1 LIPKTTADFEEKYI
15 GSVINDRYKII
26 KLVGT
31 GGMGSVYLA
40 EHEILRKKVAIKIL
54 HYEQSKRKDTVER
67 FKREAIA
74 ASNIGQDNIVDVT
87 DFGYTEEGNAYFVME
102 YVEGRS
108 LADVM
113 KEQRVLPL
121 EFAVSVAAQI
131 AVALYSAHGKGI
143 IHRDLKPEN
152 ILLAN
157 KDGIYPFVKIVDF
170 GISKILQDDA
180 KPDERLRTLTKSGAI
195 FGTPEY
201 MSPEQAA
208 GESVEPASDIY
219 SLGVI
224 LYEMLTGRLPF
235 FDDNYMKILHK
246 HQYEFPELPSNVNP
260 DIQPDVNA
268 LIMKCLEKKP
278 FNRYGTM
285 MLLLNDLKNIYLK
298 YNLEEK
304 ISLAFLFNSGT
315 VRSMNPVAD
324 MISSEDIIR
333 MLNSSQDEKVR
344 HVTAEENRSSGTVL
358 KVLTVVLLLIVAGI
372 AVYTFIRK
380 QNPPMVAERTE
391 LSKYDDKSAA
401 VKEEPR
407 QKKEA
412 QAEKK
417 SADTAKKPAANGKK
431 NVPMMKLTINSNI
444 PGVRVFNNENGRT
457 ICKTPC
463 TKKLP
468 RKESEVI
475 ILGFEYEDYSIKPMA
490 VTLDKDMTVNLNLK
504 QEADNG

>member
-1 LIPKTTADFEEKYI
+1 LISNTTADFEEKYI
-15 GSVINDRYKII
+15 GTVINDRYKII

-108 LADVM
+108 LADIM

-152 ILLAN
+152 ILLTTKEGN
-157 KDGIYPFVKIVDF
+157 YPFVKIVDF
-170 GISKILQDDA
+170 GISKILQDDV

-224 LYEMLTGRLPF
+224 MYEMLTGRLPF

-246 HQYEFPELPSNVNP
+246 HQYEFPELPSNINP

-268 LIMKCLEKKP
+268 IIMKCLEKKP

-285 MLLLNDLKNIYLK
+285 LLLANDLKNIYLK

-315 VRSMNPVAD
+315 VRSMNPAAD

-333 MLNSSQDEKVR
+333 MLNSSQDDKGK
-344 HVTAEENRSSGTVL
+344 HVTVENRSSGTGL
-358 KVLTVVLLLIVAGI
+358 KIVIVCLLLILAGI
-372 AVYTFIRK
+372 AAYAFVIK

-391 LSKYDDKSAA
+391 LSKYDDKNAD
-401 VKEEPR
+401 VKEEPV
-407 QKKEA
+407 KKEPLP
-412 QAEKK
+412 EKK
-417 SADTAKKPAANGKK
+417 AAETPKKGTKK
-431 NVPMMKLTINSNI
+431 SPVPMMKLTVNSNI
-444 PGVRVFNNENGRT
+444 KGVRVFNNENGKT

-468 RKESEVI
+468 RKESEVL

>member
-1 LIPKTTADFEEKYI
+1 MISKTTADFEEKYI

-152 ILLAN
+152 ILLTN

-224 LYEMLTGRLPF
+224 IYEMLTGRLPF

-246 HQYEFPELPSNVNP
+246 HQYEFPDLPSNVNP

-285 MLLLNDLKNIYLK
+285 MLLLNDLKNIYIK
-298 YNLEEK
+298 YKLEDK
-304 ISLAFLFNSGT
+304 LSLAFLFNSGT
-315 VRSMNPVAD
+315 VRSMNPAAD

-333 MLNSSQDEKVR
+333 MLNSSQDEKVK
-344 HVTAEENRSSGTVL
+344 HVSVEDKDTGNVL
-358 KVLTVVLLLIVAGI
+358 KIIIVILLVILAAI
-372 AVYTFIRK
+372 AAYTFFRK
-380 QNPPMVAERTE
+380 QNPPMMAERTE
-391 LSKYDDKSAA
+391 LSKYDDKNAA
-401 VKEEPR
+401 VKDDIP

-412 QAEKK
+412 QSEKKGGETAKK
-417 SADTAKKPAANGKK
+417 SAVNGKK
-431 NVPMMKLTINSNI
+431 SVPMMKLTVNSNI

>member
-1 LIPKTTADFEEKYI
+1 MTPKTTADFEEKYL

-40 EHEILRKKVAIKIL
+40 EHEILRKKVALKIL

-102 YVEGRS
+102 YVEGSS

-121 EFAVSVAAQI
+121 EFAVSVASQI
-131 AVALYSAHGKGI
+131 AVALYAAHGKGI

-152 ILLAN
+152 ILLTT
-157 KDGIYPFVKIVDF
+157 KDGNYPFVKIVDF
-170 GISKILQDDA
+170 GISKILQDEV
-180 KPDERLRTLTKSGAI
+180 KPEERLRTLTKSGAI

-208 GESVEPASDIY
+208 GNSVEPASDIY

-224 LYEMLTGRLPF
+224 MYEMLTGRLPF
-235 FDDNYMKILHK
+235 FDSNYMKILHK

-260 DIQPDVNA
+260 DLPPEMNSVI
-268 LIMKCLEKKP
+268 LKCLEKKP

-315 VRSMNPVAD
+315 VRSMNPAAE
-324 MISSEDIIR
+324 MISSQDIIR
-333 MLNSSQDEKVR
+333 MLNSSPDEEVR
-344 HVTAEENRSSGTVL
+344 HISGEESKTAGNIL
-358 KVLTVVLLLIVAGI
+358 KAIMVVALVAI
-372 AVYTFIRK
+372 AGFLVYGFVKK
-380 QNPPMVAERTE
+380 QNPPVVAERTE
-391 LSKYDDKSAA
+391 LSKYDTPKNEEA
-401 VKEEPR
+401 VSE
-407 QKKEA
+407 KKISD
-412 QAEKK
+412 KK
-417 SADTAKKPAANGKK
+417 SAEQPKKALVSGKK
-431 NVPMMKLTINSNI
+431 NVPMVKITVNSNI
-444 PGVRVFNNENGRT
+444 PGVRVFNNENGKT
-457 ICKTPC
+457 ICKAPC
-463 TKKLP
+463 SKKFP
-468 RKESEVI
+468 KKNDGVI

-490 VTLDKDMTVNLNLK
+490 VTLDKDMIVNLNLK
-504 QEADNG
+504 QETENE

>member
-1 LIPKTTADFEEKYI
+1 LTLKTTADFEEKYL

-40 EHEILRKKVAIKIL
+40 EHEILRKKVALKIL

-102 YVEGRS
+102 YVEGSS

-113 KEQRVLPL
+113 KAQRVLPL
-121 EFAVSVAAQI
+121 EFAVSVASQI
-131 AVALYSAHGKGI
+131 AVALYAAHGKGI

-152 ILLAN
+152 ILLTT
-157 KDGIYPFVKIVDF
+157 KDGNYPFVKIVDF
-170 GISKILQDDA
+170 GISKILQDEV
-180 KPDERLRTLTKSGAI
+180 KPEERLRTLTKSGAI

-208 GESVEPASDIY
+208 GNSVEPASDIY

-224 LYEMLTGRLPF
+224 MYEMLTGRLPF

-260 DIQPDVNA
+260 DLPPEMNSVI
-268 LIMKCLEKKP
+268 LKCLEKKP

-315 VRSMNPVAD
+315 VRSMNPAAE
-324 MISSEDIIR
+324 MISSQDIIR
-333 MLNSSQDEKVR
+333 MLNSSPDDEVR
-344 HVTAEENRSSGTVL
+344 HISAEESKIAGNILKTVMVIAL
-358 KVLTVVLLLIVAGI
+358 VAI
-372 AVYTFIRK
+372 AGFLVYGFVKK
-380 QNPPMVAERTE
+380 QNPPVVAERTE
-391 LSKYDDKSAA
+391 LSKYDIPKNEEDK
-401 VKEEPR
+401 VKENPD
-407 QKKEA
+407 
-412 QAEKK
+412 KK
-417 SADTAKKPAANGKK
+417 SAEQPKKAAVNGKK
-431 NVPMMKLTINSNI
+431 SVPTVKITVNSNI
-444 PGVRVFNNENGRT
+444 PGVRVFNNENGKT
-457 ICKTPC
+457 ICKAPC
-463 TKKLP
+463 SKKFP
-468 RKESEVI
+468 KKDDGVI
-475 ILGFEYEDYSIKPMA
+475 VLGFEYEDYSIKPMA
-490 VTLDKDMTVNLNLK
+490 VTLDKDMIVNLNLK
-504 QEADNG
+504 QETENE

>member
-1 LIPKTTADFEEKYI
+1 MITNITADFEEKYV
-15 GSVINDRYKII
+15 GTVINDRYKIL
-26 KLVGT
+26 KLVGS

-113 KEQRVLPL
+113 KEKRILPL
-121 EFAVSVAAQI
+121 EFAVSVASQI

-152 ILLAN
+152 ILLMA
-157 KDGIYPFVKIVDF
+157 KDNVYPFVKIVDF
-170 GISKILQDDA
+170 GISKILQEDVS
-180 KPDERLRTLTKSGAI
+180 PDERLRTLTKSGAI

-208 GESVEPASDIY
+208 GEGVEPASDIY

-224 LYEMLTGRLPF
+224 MYEMLTGRLPF

-246 HQYEFPELPSNVNP
+246 HQYEFPELPSNINP
-260 DIQPDVNA
+260 DIQPEVNA
-268 LIMKCLEKKP
+268 IIMKCLEKKP

-285 MLLLNDLKNIYLK
+285 MLLLNDLKNVYVK
-298 YNLEEK
+298 YKLEDK
-304 ISLAFLFNSGT
+304 LSLAFLFNSGT
-315 VRSMNPVAD
+315 VRSVNPNAD
-324 MISSEDIIR
+324 MISSEEIIR
-333 MLNSSQDEKVR
+333 MLNSSQDEKVK
-344 HVTAEENRSSGTVL
+344 HVSIENRSAGSVL
-358 KVLTVVLLLIVAGI
+358 KIVVLVVMLILAGI
-372 AVYTFIRK
+372 AAYAYFKK
-380 QNPPMVAERTE
+380 QNPPMIAERME
-391 LSKYDDKSAA
+391 LSKYDDKNSE
-401 VKEEPR
+401 VKDSLP
-407 QKKEA
+407 QKKESVT
-412 QAEKK
+412 EKK
-417 SADTAKKPAANGKK
+417 NGDTAKKNAKK
-431 NVPMMKLTINSNI
+431 TLPMMKLTVNSNI
-444 PGVRVFNNENGRT
+444 PGVRVFNNETGKT

-468 RKESEVI
+468 KKEAGVI

-490 VTLDKDMTVNLNLK
+490 VTLDKDMIVNLKLN
-504 QEADNG
+504 QEGENG

>member
-1 LIPKTTADFEEKYI
+1 MITNITADFEEKYI
-15 GSVINDRYKII
+15 GTVINDRYKII
-26 KLVGT
+26 ELVGT

-113 KEQRVLPL
+113 KEQPVLPL

-152 ILLAN
+152 ILLTN
-157 KDGIYPFVKIVDF
+157 KDGNYPFVKIVDF
-170 GISKILQDDA
+170 GISKILQADA

-224 LYEMLTGRLPF
+224 MYEMLTGRLPF

-260 DIQPDVNA
+260 DIPSDVNA

-315 VRSMNPVAD
+315 VRSMNPAAD

-333 MLNSSQDEKVR
+333 MLNSSHDEKVK
-344 HVTAEENRSSGTVL
+344 HVSIEENRSSGTIL
-358 KVLTVVLLLIVAGI
+358 KVLVVCILLIVAGI
-372 AVYTFIRK
+372 AVYTFLRK
-380 QNPPMVAERTE
+380 QNPPMMAERTE
-391 LSKYDDKSAA
+391 ISKYDTPKTAEVSGEKEKPDKKTA
-401 VKEEPR
+401 EQP
-407 QKKEA
+407 KK
-412 QAEKK
+412 
-417 SADTAKKPAANGKK
+417 TASNGKK
-431 NVPMMKLTINSNI
+431 SVPMMKLTVNSNI
-444 PGVRVFNNENGRT
+444 KGVRVFNNENGKT
-457 ICKTPC
+457 ICRTPC

-468 RKESEVI
+468 RKESEVL

-504 QEADNG
+504 QEVDNG

>member
-1 LIPKTTADFEEKYI
+1 MIPKTTADFEEKYL

-40 EHEILRKKVAIKIL
+40 EHEILRKKVALKIL

-121 EFAVSVAAQI
+121 EFAVAVASQI
-131 AVALYSAHGKGI
+131 AVALYAAHGKGI

-152 ILLAN
+152 ILLTT
-157 KDGIYPFVKIVDF
+157 KDGNYPFVKIVDF
-170 GISKILQDDA
+170 GISKILQDEV
-180 KPDERLRTLTKSGAI
+180 KPEERLRTLTKSGAI

-208 GESVEPASDIY
+208 GNSVEPASDIY

-224 LYEMLTGRLPF
+224 MYEMLTGRLPF

-260 DIQPDVNA
+260 DIKPEMNT

-285 MLLLNDLKNIYLK
+285 MLLLGDLKNIYLK

-315 VRSMNPVAD
+315 VRSMNPAAE
-324 MISSEDIIR
+324 MISSQDIIR
-333 MLNSSQDEKVR
+333 MLNSSPDEPVR
-344 HVTAEENRSSGTVL
+344 HVSMENRTAGNIL
-358 KVLTVVLLLIVAGI
+358 KAVIVAVLFAI
-372 AVYTFIRK
+372 AGFLVYGFAKK
-380 QNPPMVAERTE
+380 QNPPVVAERTE
-391 LSKYDDKSAA
+391 LSKYDTLKNDEIEAEKVKSD
-401 VKEEPR
+401 
-407 QKKEA
+407 
-412 QAEKK
+412 KK
-417 SADTAKKPAANGKK
+417 SAEQPKKAQSNGKK
-431 NVPMMKLTINSNI
+431 NIPMVKITVNSNI
-444 PGVRVFNNENGRT
+444 QGVRVFNNETGKT
-457 ICKTPC
+457 FCKAPC
-463 TKKLP
+463 SKKLP
-468 RKESEVI
+468 KKDGGVI

-490 VTLDKDMTVNLNLK
+490 VTLDKDMIVNLNLK
-504 QEADNG
+504 QEGENE

>member
-1 LIPKTTADFEEKYI
+1 MIPKTTADFEEKYI
-15 GSVINDRYKII
+15 GSLINDRYKII

-74 ASNIGQDNIVDVT
+74 ASNVGQDNIVDVT

-121 EFAVSVAAQI
+121 EFAVAVASQI

-152 ILLAN
+152 ILLTT

-170 GISKILQDDA
+170 GISKILQDDV

-208 GESVEPASDIY
+208 GNSVEPASDIY

-224 LYEMLTGRLPF
+224 MYEMLTGRLPF

-260 DIQPDVNA
+260 DIVPEMNSV
-268 LIMKCLEKKP
+268 IMKCLEKKP

-285 MLLLNDLKNIYLK
+285 MLLLGDLKNIYLK

-304 ISLAFLFNSGT
+304 LSLAFLYNSGT
-315 VRSMNPVAD
+315 VRSMNPAAE
-324 MISSEDIIR
+324 MISSQDIIR
-333 MLNSSQDEKVR
+333 MLNSSPDEEVR
-344 HVTAEENRSSGTVL
+344 HVSIESRKAGTVL
-358 KVLTVVLLLIVAGI
+358 KILVVVILLAVAGI
-372 AVYTFIRK
+372 AAYTFVKR

-391 LSKYDDKSAA
+391 LSKYDDKNAA
-401 VKEEPR
+401 VKEEQPN
-407 QKKEA
+407 KKEIVA
-412 QAEKK
+412 DRKGAETVKK
-417 SADTAKKPAANGKK
+417 APVNGKK
-431 NVPMMKLTINSNI
+431 SVPMMKLTVNSNI
-444 PGVRVFNNENGRT
+444 PGVRVFNNETGKT

-468 RKESEVI
+468 RKEAGVI

>member
-1 LIPKTTADFEEKYI
+1 MISKTTTDFDEKYI
-15 GSVINDRYKII
+15 GSVINDRYQII

-113 KEQRVLPL
+113 KEQRILPL
-121 EFAVSVAAQI
+121 EFVVSVASQI

-152 ILLAN
+152 ILLTT
-157 KDGIYPFVKIVDF
+157 KDNVDPFVKIVDF
-170 GISKILQDDA
+170 GISKILQDDV
-180 KPDERLRTLTKSGAI
+180 KPDERFRTLTKSGAI

-208 GESVEPASDIY
+208 GDSVEPASDIY
-219 SLGVI
+219 ALGVI
-224 LYEMLTGRLPF
+224 MYEMLTGRLPF

-246 HQYEFPELPSNVNP
+246 HQYEFPELPSNINP

-268 LIMKCLEKKP
+268 MIMKCLEKKP

-285 MLLLNDLKNIYLK
+285 KLLLNDLKNIYIK

-304 ISLAFLFNSGT
+304 LSLAFLFNSGT
-315 VRSMNPVAD
+315 VKSVNPVAE
-324 MISSEDIIR
+324 ISSEDIIR
-333 MLNSSQDEKVR
+333 MLNSSPDEKVK
-344 HVTAEENRSSGTVL
+344 HISIEENKSTGNIL
-358 KVLTVVLLLIVAGI
+358 KIILFALLLILAALVAH
-372 AVYTFIRK
+372 TFLKK

-391 LSKYDDKSAA
+391 FSKYDDKSHDSE
-401 VKEEPR
+401 EEP
-407 QKKEA
+407 QHKKDV
-412 QAEKK
+412 
-417 SADTAKKPAANGKK
+417 STAKKGGDTSKK
-431 NVPMMKLTINSNI
+431 TSKKQAPMMKLTVNSNI
-444 PGVRVFNNENGRT
+444 KGVRVFNNETGKT

-463 TKKLP
+463 SKKLP
-468 RKESEVI
+468 KKESGVI

-490 VTLDKDMTVNLNLK
+490 VTLDKDMIVNLKLN
-504 QEADNG
+504 QETENE

>member
-1 LIPKTTADFEEKYI
+1 MITNVTADFDEKYI
-15 GSVINDRYKII
+15 GTVINDRYKVL
-26 KLVGT
+26 KLVGS

-40 EHEILRKKVAIKIL
+40 EHEILRKKVALKIL

-113 KEQRVLPL
+113 KEKHILPL
-121 EFAVSVAAQI
+121 EFAVSVASQI

-152 ILLAN
+152 ILLTT
-157 KDGIYPFVKIVDF
+157 KDNVYPFVKIVDF
-170 GISKILQDDA
+170 GISKILQDDVT
-180 KPDERLRTLTKSGAI
+180 PDERFRTLTKSGAI

-224 LYEMLTGRLPF
+224 MYEMLTGRLPF

-246 HQYEFPELPSNVNP
+246 HQYEFPELPSNINP

-268 LIMKCLEKKP
+268 IIMKCLEKKP

-285 MLLLNDLKNIYLK
+285 KLLLNDLKNIYIK
-298 YNLEEK
+298 YKLEDK
-304 ISLAFLFNSGT
+304 LSLAFLFNSGT
-315 VRSMNPVAD
+315 VKSANPTAD

-333 MLNSSQDEKVR
+333 MLNSSQDEKIK
-344 HVTAEENRSSGTVL
+344 HVKVENRSSEKVL
-358 KVLTVVLLLIVAGI
+358 KIILVVLLVAL
-372 AVYTFIRK
+372 AATVSYTFFKR
-380 QNPPMVAERTE
+380 QNPPIVAERTE
-391 LSKYDDKSAA
+391 LSKYDDKNAE
-401 VKEEPR
+401 VKEEEP
-407 QKKEA
+407 QKKVA
-412 QAEKK
+412 SAEKK
-417 SADTAKKPAANGKK
+417 SAEPSKKVSKK
-431 NVPMMKLTINSNI
+431 SSVPMMKLTVNSNI
-444 PGVRVFNNENGRT
+444 KGVRVFNNETGKT

-468 RKESEVI
+468 KKEAGVI

-490 VTLDKDMTVNLNLK
+490 VTLDKDMIVNLKLN
-504 QEADNG
+504 QEGENG

>member
-1 LIPKTTADFEEKYI
+1 M
-15 GSVINDRYKII
+15 INDRYKVL
-26 KLVGT
+26 KLVGS

-40 EHEILRKKVAIKIL
+40 EHEILRKKVALKIL

-113 KEQRVLPL
+113 KEKHILPL

-152 ILLAN
+152 ILLTT
-157 KDGIYPFVKIVDF
+157 KDNVYPFVKIVDF
-170 GISKILQDDA
+170 GISKILQDDVS
-180 KPDERLRTLTKSGAI
+180 PDERFRTLTKSGAI

-224 LYEMLTGRLPF
+224 MYEMLTGRLPF

-246 HQYEFPELPSNVNP
+246 HQYEFPELPSNINP

-268 LIMKCLEKKP
+268 IIMKCLENKP

-285 MLLLNDLKNIYLK
+285 LLLSNDLKNIYVK
-298 YNLEEK
+298 YKLEDK
-304 ISLAFLFNSGT
+304 LSLAFLFNSGT
-315 VRSMNPVAD
+315 VRSVNPSAE

-333 MLNSSQDEKVR
+333 MLNSSQDEKVK
-344 HVTAEENRSSGTVL
+344 HVRAESGSSGNAL
-358 KVLTVVLLLIVAGI
+358 KIVIVVLLLILAGI
-372 AVYTFIRK
+372 AVYAFAGK
-380 QNPPMVAERTE
+380 QNPPMIAERTE
-391 LSKYDDKSAA
+391 LSKYDDKKAEI
-401 VKEEPR
+401 KEEIP

-412 QAEKK
+412 PADKK
-417 SADTAKKPAANGKK
+417 SADTTKKVSKK
-431 NVPMMKLTINSNI
+431 SVPMMKLTVNSNVK
-444 PGVRVFNNENGRT
+444 GVRVFNNETGKT

-504 QEADNG
+504 QEVDNG

>member
-1 LIPKTTADFEEKYI
+1 LITNITADFEEKHI
-15 GSVINDRYKII
+15 GTVINDRYKII

-121 EFAVSVAAQI
+121 EFAVSVASQI
-131 AVALYSAHGKGI
+131 AFALYSAHGKGI

-152 ILLAN
+152 ILLTT
-157 KDGIYPFVKIVDF
+157 KDGNYPFVKIVDF
-170 GISKILQDDA
+170 GISKILQADS
-180 KPDERLRTLTKSGAI
+180 KPEERLRTLTKSGAI

-224 LYEMLTGRLPF
+224 MYEMLTGRLPF

-268 LIMKCLEKKP
+268 VIMKCLEKKP

-315 VRSMNPVAD
+315 VRSMNPNAD
-324 MISSEDIIR
+324 MISSEEIIR
-333 MLNSSQDEKVR
+333 MLNSSQDEKVK
-344 HVTAEENRSSGTVL
+344 HVSIENRSSGTVFKIAVFL
-358 KVLTVVLLLIVAGI
+358 ILLVVAGI
-372 AVYTFIRK
+372 VVYTFVRK
-380 QNPPMVAERTE
+380 QNPPMTAERQE
-391 LSKYDDKSAA
+391 LSKYDTPKIAEISGE
-401 VKEEPR
+401 KEKP
-407 QKKEA
+407 
-412 QAEKK
+412 EKK
-417 SADTAKKPAANGKK
+417 SAEQPKKAAANGKK
-431 NVPMMKLTINSNI
+431 SVPMMKLTVNSDI
-444 PGVRVFNNENGRT
+444 KGVRVFNNENGKT

-463 TKKLP
+463 VKKLP
-468 RKESEVI
+468 KKDDGVI
-475 ILGFEYEDYSIKPMA
+475 ILGFEYEGYSIKPMA
-490 VTLDKDMTVNLNLK
+490 VTLDNDMTVNLKLK
-504 QEADNG
+504 QEEKNG

>member
-1 LIPKTTADFEEKYI
+1 MISKTTADFEEKYI

-152 ILLAN
+152 ILLTN

-224 LYEMLTGRLPF
+224 MYEMLTGRLPF

-246 HQYEFPELPSNVNP
+246 HQYEFPDLPSNVNP
-260 DIQPDVNA
+260 DIQPDVHA

-285 MLLLNDLKNIYLK
+285 MLLLNDLKNIYIK
-298 YNLEEK
+298 YKLEDK
-304 ISLAFLFNSGT
+304 LSLAFLFNSGT
-315 VRSMNPVAD
+315 VRSMNPAAD

-333 MLNSSQDEKVR
+333 MLNSSQDEKVK
-344 HVTAEENRSSGTVL
+344 HVSVEDKGGGNVL
-358 KVLTVVLLLIVAGI
+358 KIIIVILLVILAAI
-372 AVYTFIRK
+372 AAYTFFRK
-380 QNPPMVAERTE
+380 QNPPMMAERTE
-391 LSKYDDKSAA
+391 LSKYDDKNAA
-401 VKEEPR
+401 VKDDIP

-412 QAEKK
+412 QSEKKGGETAKK
-417 SADTAKKPAANGKK
+417 SAVNGKK
-431 NVPMMKLTINSNI
+431 SVPMMKLTVNSNI

>member
-1 LIPKTTADFEEKYI
+1 MTLKTTADFEEKYL

-40 EHEILRKKVAIKIL
+40 EHEILRKKVALKIL

-102 YVEGRS
+102 YVEGSS

-113 KEQRVLPL
+113 KAQRVLPL
-121 EFAVSVAAQI
+121 EFAVSVASQI
-131 AVALYSAHGKGI
+131 AVALYAAHGKGI

-152 ILLAN
+152 ILLTT
-157 KDGIYPFVKIVDF
+157 KDGNYPFVKIVDF
-170 GISKILQDDA
+170 GISKILQDEV
-180 KPDERLRTLTKSGAI
+180 KPEERLRTLTKSGAI

-208 GESVEPASDIY
+208 GNSVEPASDIY

-224 LYEMLTGRLPF
+224 MYEMLTGRLPF

-260 DIQPDVNA
+260 DLPPEMNSVI
-268 LIMKCLEKKP
+268 LKCLEKKP

-315 VRSMNPVAD
+315 VRSMNPAAE
-324 MISSEDIIR
+324 MISSQDIIR
-333 MLNSSQDEKVR
+333 MLNSSPDDEVR
-344 HVTAEENRSSGTVL
+344 HISAEESKIAGNILKTVMVIAL
-358 KVLTVVLLLIVAGI
+358 VAI
-372 AVYTFIRK
+372 AGFLVYGFVKK
-380 QNPPMVAERTE
+380 QNPPVVAERTE
-391 LSKYDDKSAA
+391 LSKYDIPKNEEDK
-401 VKEEPR
+401 VKENPD
-407 QKKEA
+407 
-412 QAEKK
+412 KK
-417 SADTAKKPAANGKK
+417 SAEQPKKAAVNGKK
-431 NVPMMKLTINSNI
+431 SVPTVKITVNSNI
-444 PGVRVFNNENGRT
+444 PGVRVFNNENGKT
-457 ICKTPC
+457 ICKAPC
-463 TKKLP
+463 SKKFP
-468 RKESEVI
+468 KKDDGVI
-475 ILGFEYEDYSIKPMA
+475 VLGFEYEDYSIKPMA
-490 VTLDKDMTVNLNLK
+490 VTLDKDMIVNLNLK
-504 QEADNG
+504 QETENE

>member
-1 LIPKTTADFEEKYI
+1 MTPKTTADFEEKYI
-15 GSVINDRYKII
+15 GSLINDRYKII

-102 YVEGRS
+102 YVDGRS
-108 LADVM
+108 LADII
-113 KEQRVLPL
+113 KEKHILPL
-121 EFAVSVAAQI
+121 EFVISVASQI

-152 ILLAN
+152 ILLTT
-157 KDGIYPFVKIVDF
+157 KDGNYPFVKIVDF
-170 GISKILQDDA
+170 GISKILQDDV

-208 GESVEPASDIY
+208 GENVEPASDIY

-224 LYEMLTGRLPF
+224 MYEMLTGRLPF

-246 HQYEFPELPSNVNP
+246 HQYDFPELPSNINP
-260 DIQPDVNA
+260 DIKPEVNTV
-268 LIMKCLEKKP
+268 IMKCLEKKP

-285 MLLLNDLKNIYLK
+285 MLLLGDLKNIYLK

-304 ISLAFLFNSGT
+304 LSLAFLFNSGT
-315 VRSMNPVAD
+315 VRSMNPAAE

-344 HVTAEENRSSGTVL
+344 HVSLDENKSAGTAL
-358 KVLTVVLLLIVAGI
+358 KIVIVIILLAVAGI
-372 AVYTFIRK
+372 AAYTFVK
-380 QNPPMVAERTE
+380 NQKPAMVAERTE
-391 LSKYDDKSAA
+391 QSKYDEIKPAA
-401 VKEEPR
+401 DEKP
-407 QKKEA
+407 KKE
-412 QAEKK
+412 QVAEKK
-417 SADTAKKPAANGKK
+417 NGETAKKAAVNGKK
-431 NVPMMKLTINSNI
+431 TVPMMKLTVNSNI
-444 PGVRVFNNENGRT
+444 SGVRVFNNETGKT

-463 TKKLP
+463 VKKLP
-468 RKESEVI
+468 KKDDGVI

-490 VTLDKDMTVNLNLK
+490 VTLDKDMTVNLKLK
-504 QEADNG
+504 QEEENG

>member
-1 LIPKTTADFEEKYI
+1 MITNITADFEEKYV
-15 GSVINDRYKII
+15 GTVINDRYKII

-152 ILLAN
+152 ILLTN
-157 KDGIYPFVKIVDF
+157 KDGNYPFVKIVDF
-170 GISKILQDDA
+170 GISKILQSDA

-224 LYEMLTGRLPF
+224 MYEMLTGRLPF

-260 DIQPDVNA
+260 DIPSDVNA

-285 MLLLNDLKNIYLK
+285 MLLLNDLKNVYLK
-298 YNLEEK
+298 HNLEEK

-315 VRSMNPVAD
+315 VRSMNPAAD
-324 MISSEDIIR
+324 MISSEEIIR
-333 MLNSSQDEKVR
+333 MLNSSQDEKVK
-344 HVTAEENRSSGTVL
+344 HVSIENRSSGTVL
-358 KVLTVVLLLIVAGI
+358 KVVVVCVLLIVAGI
-372 AVYTFIRK
+372 AVYAYVRK
-380 QNPPMVAERTE
+380 QNQPVIAERTE
-391 LSKYDDKSAA
+391 FSKYDGKDA
-401 VKEEPR
+401 VIKDEPP
-407 QKKEA
+407 QKKESSGEKKGGETA
-412 QAEKK
+412 KK
-417 SADTAKKPAANGKK
+417 SAVNGKK
-431 NVPMMKLTINSNI
+431 SVPMMKLTVNSNI
-444 PGVRVFNNENGRT
+444 PGVRVFNNENGKT

-504 QEADNG
+504 QEVDNG

>member
-1 LIPKTTADFEEKYI
+1 M
-15 GSVINDRYKII
+15 INDRYKVL
-26 KLVGT
+26 KLVGS

-40 EHEILRKKVAIKIL
+40 EHEILRKKVALKIL

-113 KEQRVLPL
+113 KEKHILPL

-152 ILLAN
+152 ILLTT
-157 KDGIYPFVKIVDF
+157 KDNVYPFVKIVDF
-170 GISKILQDDA
+170 GISKILQDDVS
-180 KPDERLRTLTKSGAI
+180 PDERFRTLTKSGAI

-224 LYEMLTGRLPF
+224 MYEMLTGRLPF

-246 HQYEFPELPSNVNP
+246 HQYEFPELPSNINP

-268 LIMKCLEKKP
+268 IIMKCLEKKP

-285 MLLLNDLKNIYLK
+285 LLLSNDLKNIYVK
-298 YNLEEK
+298 YKLEDK
-304 ISLAFLFNSGT
+304 LSLAFLFNSGT
-315 VRSMNPVAD
+315 VRSVNPSAE

-333 MLNSSQDEKVR
+333 MLNSSQDEKVK
-344 HVTAEENRSSGTVL
+344 HVRAESGSSGNAL
-358 KVLTVVLLLIVAGI
+358 KIVIVVLLLILAGI
-372 AVYTFIRK
+372 VVYAFVGK
-380 QNPPMVAERTE
+380 QNPPMIAERTE
-391 LSKYDDKSAA
+391 LSKYDDKNAEI
-401 VKEEPR
+401 KEETP

-412 QAEKK
+412 PVDKK
-417 SADTAKKPAANGKK
+417 SADTTKKVSKK
-431 NVPMMKLTINSNI
+431 SVPMMKLTVNSNI
-444 PGVRVFNNENGRT
+444 KGVRVFNNETGKT

-504 QEADNG
+504 QEVDNG

>member
-1 LIPKTTADFEEKYI
+1 MIANTTSDFEEKYI
-15 GSVINDRYKII
+15 GTVINDRYKILEI
-26 KLVGT
+26 VGT

-54 HYEQSKRKDTVER
+54 HYEQSRRKDTVER

-108 LADVM
+108 LADVI
-113 KEQRVLPL
+113 KEKHVLPL
-121 EFAVSVAAQI
+121 EFAVSVASQI
-131 AVALYSAHGKGI
+131 AIALYAAHGKGI

-152 ILLAN
+152 ILLTT
-157 KDGIYPFVKIVDF
+157 KDGNYPFVKIVDF
-170 GISKILQDDA
+170 GISKILQDDV

-208 GESVEPASDIY
+208 GNSVEPASDIY

-224 LYEMLTGRLPF
+224 MYEMLTGRLPF

-246 HQYEFPELPSNVNP
+246 HQYEFPELPSSVNP

-268 LIMKCLEKKP
+268 VIMKCLEKKP

-285 MLLLNDLKNIYLK
+285 LLLLGDLKNIYLK

-304 ISLAFLFNSGT
+304 LSMAFVFNSGT
-315 VRSMNPVAD
+315 VRSMNPAAE
-324 MISSEDIIR
+324 MISGQDIIR
-333 MLNSSQDEKVR
+333 MLNSSQDEKLQ
-344 HVTAEENRSSGTVL
+344 HVSIESRGARTAL
-358 KVLTVVLLLIVAGI
+358 KVVVVVVLLVLAAI
-372 AVYTFIRK
+372 AAYTFVLR

-391 LSKYDDKSAA
+391 ISKYDDKNTA
-401 VKEEPR
+401 VKEEPAP
-407 QKKEA
+407 KKEHH
-412 QAEKK
+412 AEKK
-417 SADTAKKPAANGKK
+417 SADAPKKAVKK
-431 NVPMMKLTINSNI
+431 QAPMMKLTVKSNI
-444 PGVRVFNNENGRT
+444 PGVRVFNNENGKT
-457 ICKTPC
+457 ICRTPC

-468 RKESEVI
+468 RKEAEVI

>member
-1 LIPKTTADFEEKYI
+1 MISKTTADFDEKYI

-113 KEQRVLPL
+113 KEKHILPL
-121 EFAVSVAAQI
+121 EFVVSVASQI

-152 ILLAN
+152 ILLAT
-157 KDGIYPFVKIVDF
+157 KDNVYPFVKIVDF
-170 GISKILQDDA
+170 GISKILQDDMS
-180 KPDERLRTLTKSGAI
+180 PDERFRTLTKSGAI

-224 LYEMLTGRLPF
+224 MYEMLTGRLPF

-246 HQYEFPELPSNVNP
+246 HQYEFPELPSNINP

-268 LIMKCLEKKP
+268 IIMKCLEKKP

-285 MLLLNDLKNIYLK
+285 MLLLNDLKNIYIK

-304 ISLAFLFNSGT
+304 LSLAFLFNSGT
-315 VRSMNPVAD
+315 VRSLNPAAE

-333 MLNSSQDEKVR
+333 MLNSSQDEKIK
-344 HVTAEENRSSGTVL
+344 HVDAEESKPAGNAL
-358 KVLTVVLLLIVAGI
+358 KIIILILLLALAALV
-372 AVYTFIRK
+372 VFTFMRK
-380 QNPPMVAERTE
+380 QNPPMMAERTE
-391 LSKYDDKSAA
+391 LSKYDDKKA
-401 VKEEPR
+401 VEKEAEP
-407 QKKEA
+407 QKKEP
-412 QAEKK
+412 QTDKK
-417 SADTAKKPAANGKK
+417 AADTAKKVLKK
-431 NVPMMKLTINSNI
+431 PVPMMKLTVNSNVK
-444 PGVRVFNNENGRT
+444 GVRVFNNETGKT

>member
-1 LIPKTTADFEEKYI
+1 MITNITADFEEKYI
-15 GSVINDRYKII
+15 GTVINDRYKII

-113 KEQRVLPL
+113 KEQHVLPL
-121 EFAVSVAAQI
+121 EFAVSVASQI

-152 ILLAN
+152 ILLTN
-157 KDGIYPFVKIVDF
+157 KDGNYPFVKIVDF
-170 GISKILQDDA
+170 GISKILQADA

-224 LYEMLTGRLPF
+224 MYEMLTGRLPF

-260 DIQPDVNA
+260 DIPSDVNA

-298 YNLEEK
+298 HNLEEK

-315 VRSMNPVAD
+315 VRSMNPASD
-324 MISSEDIIR
+324 MISSEEIIR
-333 MLNSSQDEKVR
+333 MLNSSQDEKVK
-344 HVTAEENRSSGTVL
+344 HISMENRSSGTVL
-358 KVLTVVLLLIVAGI
+358 KVVVVCLLLIVAGI
-372 AVYTFIRK
+372 AAYTFFRK
-380 QNPPMVAERTE
+380 QNPPMMAERTE
-391 LSKYDDKSAA
+391 LSKYDTPKNTA
-401 VKEEPR
+401 VENEKEKP
-407 QKKEA
+407 
-412 QAEKK
+412 EKK
-417 SADTAKKPAANGKK
+417 PVEQPKKPLANGKK
-431 NVPMMKLTINSNI
+431 SVPMMKLTVNSNI
-444 PGVRVFNNENGRT
+444 PGVRVFNNENGKT

-504 QEADNG
+504 QEVDNG

>member
-1 LIPKTTADFEEKYI
+1 MITNVTSDFDEKYI
-15 GSVINDRYKII
+15 GTVINDRYKIL

-40 EHEILRKKVAIKIL
+40 EHEILRKKVALKIL

-113 KEQRVLPL
+113 KEKHILPL
-121 EFAVSVAAQI
+121 EFAVSVASQI

-152 ILLAN
+152 ILLTT
-157 KDGIYPFVKIVDF
+157 KDNVYPFVKIVDF
-170 GISKILQDDA
+170 GISKILQDDVT
-180 KPDERLRTLTKSGAI
+180 PDERFRTLTKSGAI

-224 LYEMLTGRLPF
+224 MYEMLTGRLPF

-246 HQYEFPELPSNVNP
+246 HQYEFPELPSNINP

-268 LIMKCLEKKP
+268 IIMKCLEKKP

-285 MLLLNDLKNIYLK
+285 LLLANDLKNIYVK
-298 YNLEEK
+298 YKLEDK
-304 ISLAFLFNSGT
+304 LSLAFLFNSGT
-315 VRSMNPVAD
+315 VKSVNPAAE
-324 MISSEDIIR
+324 ISSEDIIR
-333 MLNSSQDEKVR
+333 MLNSSQDEKVK
-344 HVTAEENRSSGTVL
+344 HITVESRSSGSVL
-358 KVLTVVLLLIVAGI
+358 KIVIVVLLVILAGI
-372 AVYTFIRK
+372 SAYTFAKR

-391 LSKYDDKSAA
+391 LSKYDDKNAGI
-401 VKEEPR
+401 KEEEPH
-407 QKKEA
+407 KKEA
-412 QAEKK
+412 PADKK
-417 SADTAKKPAANGKK
+417 VADTAKKTSKK
-431 NVPMMKLTINSNI
+431 SVPMMKLTVNSNI
-444 PGVRVFNNENGRT
+444 KGVRVFNNETGKT
-457 ICKTPC
+457 ICRTPC

-468 RKESEVI
+468 KKEAGVI

-490 VTLDKDMTVNLNLK
+490 VTLDKDMIVNLNLK
-504 QEADNG
+504 QEGENG

>member
-1 LIPKTTADFEEKYI
+1 LITNITADFEEKYI
-15 GSVINDRYKII
+15 GTVINDRYKVL
-26 KLVGT
+26 KLVGS

-40 EHEILRKKVAIKIL
+40 EHEILRKKVALKIL

-152 ILLAN
+152 ILLTTKEGN
-157 KDGIYPFVKIVDF
+157 YPFVKIVDF
-170 GISKILQDDA
+170 GISKILQDDV

-224 LYEMLTGRLPF
+224 MYEMLTGRLPF

-268 LIMKCLEKKP
+268 IIMKCLEKKP

-285 MLLLNDLKNIYLK
+285 LLLANDLKNIYLK

-315 VRSMNPVAD
+315 VRSMNPASD

-333 MLNSSQDEKVR
+333 MLNSSQDEKVK
-344 HVTAEENRSSGTVL
+344 HITVENRSSGTGL
-358 KVLTVVLLLIVAGI
+358 KIVIVCLLLILAGI
-372 AVYTFIRK
+372 AVYAFVVK

-391 LSKYDDKSAA
+391 LSKYDDKNAA
-401 VKEEPR
+401 AKEEQP
-407 QKKEA
+407 QKKESP
-412 QAEKK
+412 AEKK
-417 SADTAKKPAANGKK
+417 RADSVKKPLANGKK
-431 NVPMMKLTINSNI
+431 SVPMMKLTVNSNVK
-444 PGVRVFNNENGRT
+444 GVRVFNNENGKT

-468 RKESEVI
+468 RKESEVL

-504 QEADNG
+504 LEVDNG

>member
-1 LIPKTTADFEEKYI
+1 MITNITGDFEEKYV
-15 GSVINDRYKII
+15 GTVINDRYKVL
-26 KLVGT
+26 KLVGS

-113 KEQRVLPL
+113 KEKRILPL
-121 EFAVSVAAQI
+121 EFVVSVASQI
-131 AVALYSAHGKGI
+131 AFALYSAHGKGI

-152 ILLAN
+152 ILLTT
-157 KDGIYPFVKIVDF
+157 KDNVYPFVKIVDF
-170 GISKILQDDA
+170 GISKILQDDV

-208 GESVEPASDIY
+208 GENVEPASDIY

-224 LYEMLTGRLPF
+224 MYEMLTGRLPF

-246 HQYEFPELPSNVNP
+246 HQYEFPELPSSINP

-268 LIMKCLEKKP
+268 IIMKCLEKKP

-285 MLLLNDLKNIYLK
+285 LLLVNELKNIYVK

-304 ISLAFLFNSGT
+304 LSLAFLFNSGT
-315 VRSMNPVAD
+315 VKSMNPNAE
-324 MISSEDIIR
+324 MISSEEIIR
-333 MLNSSQDEKVR
+333 MLNSSQDEKLK
-344 HVTAEENRSSGTVL
+344 HVSVEIKPSV
-358 KVLTVVLLLIVAGI
+358 KVSQIIILAVLLVLAGI
-372 AVYTFIRK
+372 LVYNFVRRQHPTVI
-380 QNPPMVAERTE
+380 AERTE
-391 LSKYDDKSAA
+391 LSKYDEKPVVAQD
-401 VKEEPR
+401 EHT
-407 QKKEA
+407 QKKEPVV
-412 QAEKK
+412 EKKVGDTVKKSSKK
-417 SADTAKKPAANGKK
+417 SA
-431 NVPMMKLTINSNI
+431 PMMKLTVNSNI
-444 PGVRVFNNENGRT
+444 KGVRVFNNETGRT
-457 ICKTPC
+457 ICRTPC

-468 RKESEVI
+468 KKEGGVI
-475 ILGFEYEDYSIKPMA
+475 ILGFEYDDYSIKPMA
-490 VTLDKDMTVNLNLK
+490 VTLDKDMIVNLNLK
-504 QEADNG
+504 QEEDNG

>member
-1 LIPKTTADFEEKYI
+1 MITNITADFEEKYI
-15 GSVINDRYKII
+15 GTVINDRYKII

-113 KEQRVLPL
+113 KEQHLLPL
-121 EFAVSVAAQI
+121 EFAVAVASQI

-152 ILLAN
+152 ILLTN
-157 KDGIYPFVKIVDF
+157 KDGNYPFVKIVDF
-170 GISKILQDDA
+170 GISKILQDDV

-208 GESVEPASDIY
+208 GDGVEPASDIY

-260 DIQPDVNA
+260 DIPSDVNA
-268 LIMKCLEKKP
+268 IIMKCLEKKP

-285 MLLLNDLKNIYLK
+285 MLLLNDLKNVYIK

-315 VRSMNPVAD
+315 VRSMNPAAD
-324 MISSEDIIR
+324 MISSEEIIR

-344 HVTAEENRSSGTVL
+344 HVSIENKRAGNAL
-358 KVLTVVLLLIVAGI
+358 KIMIVAGLLILAAI
-372 AVYTFIRK
+372 AAYAYVVK
-380 QNPPMVAERTE
+380 QNPPMIAERTE
-391 LSKYDDKSAA
+391 LSKYDDKTAA
-401 VKEEPR
+401 SKETPA
-407 QKKEA
+407 QKKELPND
-412 QAEKK
+412 KK
-417 SADTAKKPAANGKK
+417 SADTSKKSLKK
-431 NVPMMKLTINSNI
+431 TVPMMKLTVNSNI
-444 PGVRVFNNENGRT
+444 KGVRVFNNENGKT

-490 VTLDKDMTVNLNLK
+490 VTLDKDMTVNLKLK

>member
-1 LIPKTTADFEEKYI
+1 MIPKTTADFEEKYL
-15 GSVINDRYKII
+15 GAVINDRYKII

-40 EHEILRKKVAIKIL
+40 EHEILRKKVALKIL

-108 LADVM
+108 LADIM

-121 EFAVSVAAQI
+121 EFAVAVASQI
-131 AVALYSAHGKGI
+131 AVALYAAHGKGI

-152 ILLAN
+152 ILLTT
-157 KDGIYPFVKIVDF
+157 KDGNYPFVKIVDF
-170 GISKILQDDA
+170 GISKILQDEV
-180 KPDERLRTLTKSGAI
+180 KPEERLRTLTKSGAI

-208 GESVEPASDIY
+208 GNSVEPASDIY

-224 LYEMLTGRLPF
+224 MYEMLTGRLPF

-260 DIQPDVNA
+260 DLKPEMNTVI
-268 LIMKCLEKKP
+268 LKCLEKKP

-285 MLLLNDLKNIYLK
+285 MLLLNDLKNIYIK

-315 VRSMNPVAD
+315 VRSMNPAAE
-324 MISSEDIIR
+324 MISSQDIIR
-333 MLNSSQDEKVR
+333 MLNSSPDEEVR
-344 HVTAEENRSSGTVL
+344 HVSMDESRIAGNIL
-358 KVLTVVLLLIVAGI
+358 KVVMLAALVAI
-372 AVYTFIRK
+372 AGFLVYGFVKK
-380 QNPPMVAERTE
+380 QNPPVVAERTE
-391 LSKYDDKSAA
+391 LSKYDIPKNEEADQE
-401 VKEEPR
+401 KEISD
-407 QKKEA
+407 
-412 QAEKK
+412 KK
-417 SADTAKKPAANGKK
+417 SAEQPKKAAVNGKK
-431 NVPMMKLTINSNI
+431 SVPMVKITVNSNI
-444 PGVRVFNNENGRT
+444 PGVRVFNNENGKT
-457 ICKTPC
+457 ICKAPC
-463 TKKLP
+463 SKKFP
-468 RKESEVI
+468 KKDDGVI

-490 VTLDKDMTVNLNLK
+490 VTLDKDMIVNLNLK
-504 QEADNG
+504 QEAENE

>member
-1 LIPKTTADFEEKYI
+1 MITNITADFEEKYI
-15 GSVINDRYKII
+15 GTVINDRYKII

-113 KEQRVLPL
+113 KEQHLLPL
-121 EFAVSVAAQI
+121 EFAVAVASQI

-152 ILLAN
+152 ILLTN
-157 KDGIYPFVKIVDF
+157 KDGNYPFVKIVDF
-170 GISKILQDDA
+170 GISKILQSDA

-224 LYEMLTGRLPF
+224 MYEMLTGRLPF

-260 DIQPDVNA
+260 DIPSDVNA

-285 MLLLNDLKNIYLK
+285 MLLLNDLKNVYIK

-315 VRSMNPVAD
+315 VRSMNPAAD
-324 MISSEDIIR
+324 MISSEEIIR

-344 HVTAEENRSSGTVL
+344 HVSIENRRAGNAL
-358 KVLTVVLLLIVAGI
+358 KIVIVVGLLILAAI
-372 AVYTFIRK
+372 AVYAYVVK
-380 QNPPMVAERTE
+380 QNPPMIAERTE
-391 LSKYDDKSAA
+391 LSKYDDKTAA
-401 VKEEPR
+401 SKENQP
-407 QKKEA
+407 QKKELPTD
-412 QAEKK
+412 KK
-417 SADTAKKPAANGKK
+417 SADAAKKSLKK
-431 NVPMMKLTINSNI
+431 TVPMMKLTINSNI
-444 PGVRVFNNENGRT
+444 AGVRVFNSETGKT
-457 ICKTPC
+457 ICKAPC

-468 RKESEVI
+468 KKESEVI

-504 QEADNG
+504 

>member
-1 LIPKTTADFEEKYI
+1 MISKTTADFEEKYI

-152 ILLAN
+152 ILLTN

-224 LYEMLTGRLPF
+224 MYEMLTGRLPF

-246 HQYEFPELPSNVNP
+246 HQYEFPDLPSNVNP

-285 MLLLNDLKNIYLK
+285 MLLLNDLKNIYIK
-298 YNLEEK
+298 YKLEDK
-304 ISLAFLFNSGT
+304 LSLAFLFNSGT
-315 VRSMNPVAD
+315 VRSMNPAAD

-333 MLNSSQDEKVR
+333 MLNSSQDEKVK
-344 HVTAEENRSSGTVL
+344 HVSVEDKGGGNVL
-358 KVLTVVLLLIVAGI
+358 KIIIVILLVILAAI
-372 AVYTFIRK
+372 AAYTFFRK
-380 QNPPMVAERTE
+380 QNPPMMAERTE
-391 LSKYDDKSAA
+391 LSKYDDKNAA
-401 VKEEPR
+401 VKDDIP

-412 QAEKK
+412 QSEKKGGETAKK
-417 SADTAKKPAANGKK
+417 SAVNGKK
-431 NVPMMKLTINSNI
+431 SVPMMKLTVNSNI

>member
-1 LIPKTTADFEEKYI
+1 MITNVTSDFDEKYV
-15 GSVINDRYKII
+15 GTVINDRYKVL

-113 KEQRVLPL
+113 KEKHILPL
-121 EFAVSVAAQI
+121 EFVVSVASQI
-131 AVALYSAHGKGI
+131 AVALYAAHGKGI

-152 ILLAN
+152 ILLTT
-157 KDGIYPFVKIVDF
+157 KDNVYPFVKIVDF
-170 GISKILQDDA
+170 GISKILQDDVS
-180 KPDERLRTLTKSGAI
+180 PDERFRTLTKSGAI

-224 LYEMLTGRLPF
+224 MYEMLTGRLPF

-268 LIMKCLEKKP
+268 IIMKCLEKKP

-285 MLLLNDLKNIYLK
+285 LLLSNDLKNIYVK
-298 YNLEEK
+298 YKLENK
-304 ISLAFLFNSGT
+304 LSLAFLFNSGT
-315 VRSMNPVAD
+315 VKSANPTAE

-333 MLNSSQDEKVR
+333 MLNSSQDDKVK
-344 HVTAEENRSSGTVL
+344 HVEPESRSSETKL
-358 KVLTVVLLLIVAGI
+358 KIILVVLLFILAGLL
-372 AVYTFIRK
+372 VYTFALK

-391 LSKYDDKSAA
+391 LSKYDDKNAEI
-401 VKEEPR
+401 KESES

-412 QAEKK
+412 QSDKK
-417 SADTAKKPAANGKK
+417 ADTAKKSSKK
-431 NVPMMKLTINSNI
+431 SVPMMKLTVNSNI
-444 PGVRVFNNENGRT
+444 KGVRVFNNETGKT

-463 TKKLP
+463 VKKLP
-468 RKESEVI
+468 KKEDGVI

-490 VTLDKDMTVNLNLK
+490 VTLDKDMKVNLNLK
-504 QEADNG
+504 QEGDNG

>member
-1 LIPKTTADFEEKYI
+1 MITNVTADFDEKYI
-15 GSVINDRYKII
+15 GTVINDRYKVL
-26 KLVGT
+26 KLVGS

-40 EHEILRKKVAIKIL
+40 EHEILRKKVALKIL

-113 KEQRVLPL
+113 KEKHILPL
-121 EFAVSVAAQI
+121 EFAVSVASQI

-152 ILLAN
+152 ILLTT
-157 KDGIYPFVKIVDF
+157 KDNVYPFVKIVDF
-170 GISKILQDDA
+170 GISKILQDDVT
-180 KPDERLRTLTKSGAI
+180 PDERFRTLTKSGAI

-224 LYEMLTGRLPF
+224 VYEMLTGRLPF

-246 HQYEFPELPSNVNP
+246 HQYEFPELPSNINP

-268 LIMKCLEKKP
+268 MIMKCLEKKP

-285 MLLLNDLKNIYLK
+285 KLLLNDLKNIYVK
-298 YNLEEK
+298 YKLEDK
-304 ISLAFLFNSGT
+304 LSLAFLFNSGT
-315 VRSMNPVAD
+315 VKSANPTAD

-333 MLNSSQDEKVR
+333 MLNSSQDEKIK
-344 HVTAEENRSSGTVL
+344 HVKVENRSSEKVL
-358 KVLTVVLLLIVAGI
+358 KIILVVLLVALAAI
-372 AVYTFIRK
+372 LSYTFFKR

-391 LSKYDDKSAA
+391 LSKYDDKNAEI
-401 VKEEPR
+401 KEDPH
-407 QKKEA
+407 KKESS
-412 QAEKK
+412 AEKK
-417 SADTAKKPAANGKK
+417 SAEPSKKSSKK
-431 NVPMMKLTINSNI
+431 SVPMMKLTVNSNI
-444 PGVRVFNNENGRT
+444 KGVRVFNNETGKT

-468 RKESEVI
+468 KKEAGVI

-490 VTLDKDMTVNLNLK
+490 VTLDKDMIVNLKLN
-504 QEADNG
+504 QEGENG

>member
-1 LIPKTTADFEEKYI
+1 MITNITADFEEKYI
-15 GSVINDRYKII
+15 GTVINDRYKII
-26 KLVGT
+26 ELVGT

-113 KEQRVLPL
+113 KEQPVLPL

-152 ILLAN
+152 ILLTN
-157 KDGIYPFVKIVDF
+157 KDGNYPFVKIVDF
-170 GISKILQDDA
+170 GISKILQADA

-224 LYEMLTGRLPF
+224 MYEMLTGRLPF

-260 DIQPDVNA
+260 DIPSDVNA

-315 VRSMNPVAD
+315 VRSTNPAAD

-333 MLNSSQDEKVR
+333 MLNSSHDEKVK
-344 HVTAEENRSSGTVL
+344 HVSIEENRSSGTIL
-358 KVLTVVLLLIVAGI
+358 KVLVVCILLIVAGI
-372 AVYTFIRK
+372 AVYTFLRK
-380 QNPPMVAERTE
+380 QNPPMMAERTE
-391 LSKYDDKSAA
+391 ISKYDTPKTAEVSGEKEKPDKKTA
-401 VKEEPR
+401 EQP
-407 QKKEA
+407 KK
-412 QAEKK
+412 
-417 SADTAKKPAANGKK
+417 TASNGKK
-431 NVPMMKLTINSNI
+431 SVPMMKLTVNSNI
-444 PGVRVFNNENGRT
+444 KGVRVFNNENGKT
-457 ICKTPC
+457 ICRTPC

-468 RKESEVI
+468 RKESEVL

-504 QEADNG
+504 QEVDNG

>member
-1 LIPKTTADFEEKYI
+1 MISKTTADFEEKYI

-113 KEQRVLPL
+113 KEKRIVPL

-152 ILLAN
+152 ILLTN

-224 LYEMLTGRLPF
+224 MYEMLTGRLPF

-285 MLLLNDLKNIYLK
+285 MLLLNDLKNIYIK
-298 YNLEEK
+298 YKLEDK
-304 ISLAFLFNSGT
+304 LSLAFLFNSGT
-315 VRSMNPVAD
+315 VRSVNPAAD

-333 MLNSSQDEKVR
+333 MLNSSQDEKVK
-344 HVTAEENRSSGTVL
+344 HISAENKGAGNVL
-358 KVLTVVLLLIVAGI
+358 KIIILILLVVLAAI
-372 AVYTFIRK
+372 AAYTFVRK
-380 QNPPMVAERTE
+380 QHPPMVAERTE
-391 LSKYDDKSAA
+391 FSKYDDKNAA
-401 VKEEPR
+401 VKEETP

-412 QAEKK
+412 QSEKRG
-417 SADTAKKPAANGKK
+417 ADTAKKPAVNGKK
-431 NVPMMKLTINSNI
+431 SVPMMKLTVNSNI
-444 PGVRVFNNENGRT
+444 PGVRVFNNETGKT

-463 TKKLP
+463 SKKLP
-468 RKESEVI
+468 RKEAEVI

-490 VTLDKDMTVNLNLK
+490 VTLDKDMTVNLKLK

>member
-1 LIPKTTADFEEKYI
+1 MITNITADFEEKYI
-15 GSVINDRYKII
+15 GTVINDRYKII

-152 ILLAN
+152 ILLTN
-157 KDGIYPFVKIVDF
+157 KDGNYPFVKIVDF
-170 GISKILQDDA
+170 GISKILQDDV

-224 LYEMLTGRLPF
+224 MYEMLTGRLPF

-246 HQYEFPELPSNVNP
+246 HQYEFPELPGNINP
-260 DIQPDVNA
+260 DIPSDVNA

-315 VRSMNPVAD
+315 VRSMNPAAD
-324 MISSEDIIR
+324 MISSEEIIR
-333 MLNSSQDEKVR
+333 MLNSSQDDKVK
-344 HVTAEENRSSGTVL
+344 HISIENRSSGTVL
-358 KVLTVVLLLIVAGI
+358 KVAVVCILLIVAGI
-372 AVYTFIRK
+372 AAYTFFRK

-391 LSKYDDKSAA
+391 LSKYDTAKSPE
-401 VKEEPR
+401 VGTEKEKP
-407 QKKEA
+407 
-412 QAEKK
+412 EKK
-417 SADTAKKPAANGKK
+417 HAEQPKKAAASVKK
-431 NVPMMKLTINSNI
+431 SVPMMKLTVNSNI
-444 PGVRVFNNENGRT
+444 PGVRVFNNENGKT

>member
-1 LIPKTTADFEEKYI
+1 MITNITADFEEKYI
-15 GSVINDRYKII
+15 GTVINDRYKII
-26 KLVGT
+26 ELVGT

-113 KEQRVLPL
+113 KEQPVLPL

-152 ILLAN
+152 ILLTN
-157 KDGIYPFVKIVDF
+157 KDGNYPFVKIVDF
-170 GISKILQDDA
+170 GISKILQADA

-224 LYEMLTGRLPF
+224 MYEMLTGRLPF

-260 DIQPDVNA
+260 DIPSDVNA

-315 VRSMNPVAD
+315 VRSLNPAAD

-333 MLNSSQDEKVR
+333 MLNSSHDEKVK
-344 HVTAEENRSSGTVL
+344 HVSIEENRSSGTIL
-358 KVLTVVLLLIVAGI
+358 KVLVVCILLIVAGI
-372 AVYTFIRK
+372 AVYAFLRK
-380 QNPPMVAERTE
+380 QNPPMMAERTE
-391 LSKYDDKSAA
+391 ISKYDTPK
-401 VKEEPR
+401 
-407 QKKEA
+407 
-412 QAEKK
+412 
-417 SADTAKKPAANGKK
+417 TAKVSGEKEKPDKKTAEQPKKTASNGKK
-431 NVPMMKLTINSNI
+431 SVPMMKLTVNSNI
-444 PGVRVFNNENGRT
+444 KGVRVFNNENGKT
-457 ICKTPC
+457 ICRTPC

-468 RKESEVI
+468 RKESEVL

-504 QEADNG
+504 QEVDNG

>member
-1 LIPKTTADFEEKYI
+1 MITNITADFEEKYI
-15 GSVINDRYKII
+15 GTVINDRYKIL
-26 KLVGT
+26 KLVGS

-54 HYEQSKRKDTVER
+54 HYEQSKRKETVER

-152 ILLAN
+152 ILLTN
-157 KDGIYPFVKIVDF
+157 KDGNYPFVKIVDF
-170 GISKILQDDA
+170 GISKILQADA

-219 SLGVI
+219 ALGVI
-224 LYEMLTGRLPF
+224 MYEMLTGRLPF

-246 HQYEFPELPSNVNP
+246 HQYEFPELPSNVNT
-260 DIQPDVNA
+260 DIPSDVDA

-285 MLLLNDLKNIYLK
+285 MLLLNDLKNVYLK
-298 YNLEEK
+298 HNLEEK

-315 VRSMNPVAD
+315 VRSMNPAAD
-324 MISSEDIIR
+324 MISSEEIIR
-333 MLNSSQDEKVR
+333 MLNSSQDEKVK
-344 HVTAEENRSSGTVL
+344 HVSIENRSSGTVL
-358 KVLTVVLLLIVAGI
+358 KVVVVCVLLILAGI
-372 AVYTFIRK
+372 AVYAYVRK
-380 QNPPMVAERTE
+380 QNPPMMAERTE
-391 LSKYDDKSAA
+391 LSKYDTPKNTE
-401 VKEEPR
+401 VENENEKP
-407 QKKEA
+407 
-412 QAEKK
+412 EKK
-417 SADTAKKPAANGKK
+417 TVEQPRKPAANGKK
-431 NVPMMKLTINSNI
+431 SVPMMKLTVNSNVK
-444 PGVRVFNNENGRT
+444 GVRVFNNENGKT

-463 TKKLP
+463 MKKLP

>member
-1 LIPKTTADFEEKYI
+1 MGKILITNITADFEEKYV
-15 GSVINDRYKII
+15 GSVINDRYKVL
-26 KLVGT
+26 KLVGS

-108 LADVM
+108 LADIM

-121 EFAVSVAAQI
+121 EFAVSVASQI

-152 ILLAN
+152 ILLTN
-157 KDGIYPFVKIVDF
+157 KDGNYPFVKIVDF
-170 GISKILQDDA
+170 GISKILQDDVR
-180 KPDERLRTLTKSGAI
+180 PDERLRTLTKSGAI

-224 LYEMLTGRLPF
+224 MYEMLTGRLPF

-246 HQYEFPELPSNVNP
+246 HQYEFPELPSNINP
-260 DIQPDVNA
+260 DIQPEVNA
-268 LIMKCLEKKP
+268 IIMKCLEKKP

-285 MLLLNDLKNIYLK
+285 MLLLNDLKNVYIK
-298 YNLEEK
+298 YKLEDK
-304 ISLAFLFNSGT
+304 LSLAFLFNSGT
-315 VRSMNPVAD
+315 VRSVNPNAD
-324 MISSEDIIR
+324 MISSEEIIR
-333 MLNSSQDEKVR
+333 MLNSSQDDKVK
-344 HVTAEENRSSGTVL
+344 HVSIENRRAESALKIVL
-358 KVLTVVLLLIVAGI
+358 FIVLLILAGI
-372 AVYTFIRK
+372 LAYAYFMK
-380 QNPPMVAERTE
+380 QNPPMIAERTE
-391 LSKYDDKSAA
+391 FSKYDDKNEA
-401 VKEEPR
+401 KEGKP
-407 QKKEA
+407 QKKEPLT
-412 QAEKK
+412 EKK
-417 SADTAKKPAANGKK
+417 TGDTAKKNAKRMF
-431 NVPMMKLTINSNI
+431 PMMKLTINSNI
-444 PGVRVFNNENGRT
+444 KGVRVFNNETGKT

-468 RKESEVI
+468 RKEAEVI

>member
-1 LIPKTTADFEEKYI
+1 MISKTTADFEEKYI

-152 ILLAN
+152 ILLTN

-224 LYEMLTGRLPF
+224 MYEMLTGRLPF

-246 HQYEFPELPSNVNP
+246 HQYEFPDLPSNVNP

-285 MLLLNDLKNIYLK
+285 MLLLNDLKNIYIK
-298 YNLEEK
+298 YKLEDK
-304 ISLAFLFNSGT
+304 LSLAFLFNSGT
-315 VRSMNPVAD
+315 VRSMNPAAD

-333 MLNSSQDEKVR
+333 MLNSSQDEKVK
-344 HVTAEENRSSGTVL
+344 HISVEDKGTGNVL
-358 KVLTVVLLLIVAGI
+358 KIIIVILLVILAAI
-372 AVYTFIRK
+372 AAYTFFRK
-380 QNPPMVAERTE
+380 QNPPMMAERTE
-391 LSKYDDKSAA
+391 LSKYDDKNAA
-401 VKEEPR
+401 VKDDIL

-412 QAEKK
+412 QSEKKGGETAKK
-417 SADTAKKPAANGKK
+417 SAVNGKK
-431 NVPMMKLTINSNI
+431 SVPMMKLTVNSNI